1 MMISFVVLLGV
12 GEPCA
17 RPHTK
22 NSYNEIYVNLVNII
36 AGIALVITLATA
48 AAAAPSNTQTIDPK
62 TAGLLEF
69 IGTLEAPKG
78 YNSYAPS
85 SRGSC

>member
-1 MMISFVVLLGV
+1 M
-12 GEPCA
+12 
-17 RPHTK
+17 T
-22 NSYNEIYVNLVNII
+22 YNGIYVNLTNIT
-36 AGIALVITLATA
+36 ASIALVIALATA
-48 AAAAPSNTQTIDPK
+48 TVAAPSNTQTIDPK

-69 IGTLEAPKG
+69 IGTLEAPKS